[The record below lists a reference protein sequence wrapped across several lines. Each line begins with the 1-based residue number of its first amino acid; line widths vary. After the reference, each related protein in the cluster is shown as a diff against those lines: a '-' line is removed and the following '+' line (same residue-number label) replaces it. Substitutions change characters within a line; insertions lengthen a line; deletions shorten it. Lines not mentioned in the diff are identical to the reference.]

1 MSLTAS
7 WKVIMKIN
15 IKFMLDLN
23 VRKLLLTGIAVWM
36 EGESFS
42 YWGLWLIKLALKN
55 AVSCLVWCIIC
66 VLFQELAASVSL
78 FSSPSCSVGLWN
90 WIKFGDN
97 FLVANGKQKAEMLM
111 CCLRE
116 MWEIL
121 FIKVGFPRCQ
131 NIVWKGCEIPQCKE
145 LAVLCILQIHL

>member
-1 MSLTAS
+1 
-7 WKVIMKIN
+7 MKSHNENN
-15 IKFMLDLN
+15 IKFMLCLN
-23 VRKLLLTGIAVWM
+23 VRKLLLTGIAVWT

-42 YWGLWLIKLALKN
+42 YWGLRLIKLALKN
-55 AVSCLVWCIIC
+55 AVSCCLSGCIFC
-66 VLFQELAASVSL
+66 VLFQELAAFVSS
-78 FSSPSCSVGLWN
+78 FSSPSCSLGVWN

-97 FLVANGKQKAEMLM
+97 FLAANGKQKAELLM

-131 NIVWKGCEIPQCKE
+131 EIVWKGCEIHQCKE
-145 LAVLCILQIHL
+145 LAVLCVLQIHL